1 MITRSQLD
9 RFIPGSGSWSAP
21 INEAASRFDIS
32 THDRMAAF
40 LAQTAHESGGFKRL
54 VENLNYS
61 ADGLSRTWPL
71 RYRGPDGQPNETA
84 LRLHR
89 NQEAIA
95 NNCYAGRMGNGD
107 EASGDGWRYRGRGL
121 IQITGRENYAACGSA
136 LGLPLL
142 DHPELLEQP
151 DGAAMS
157 AAWFWQTN
165 GCNELA
171 DVAAFSTITRRINGG
186 LNGQSD
192 RVRYWIKAQAALE
205 IA

>member
-32 THDRMAAF
+32 TPDRMAAF

-54 VENLNYS
+54 AENLNYS
-61 ADGLSRTWPL
+61 AQALVKTWPS
-71 RYRGPDGQPNETA
+71 RFDAATA
-84 LRLHR
+84 QAYARKP
-89 NQEAIA
+89 EKIA
-95 NNCYAGRMGNGD
+95 NKVYASRMGNGD

-121 IQITGRENYAACGSA
+121 IQITGRENYAACGAA

-142 DHPELLEQP
+142 TQPELLEQP

-171 DVAAFSTITRRINGG
+171 DVADFATITRRINGW
-186 LNGQSD
+186 LTGQSD

-205 IA
+205 AV